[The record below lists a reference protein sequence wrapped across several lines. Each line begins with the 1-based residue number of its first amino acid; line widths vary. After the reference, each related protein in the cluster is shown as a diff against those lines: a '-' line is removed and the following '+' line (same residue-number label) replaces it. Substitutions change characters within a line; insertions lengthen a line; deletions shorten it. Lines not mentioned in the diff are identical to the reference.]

1 MGEMAQKIVKL
12 DLEQLQKVLNEAFAE
27 EWLAYYQYWIAAKV
41 AMGLQ
46 RSDIVREFNEH
57 AKEELQ
63 HADWLA
69 ERIIQLGGT
78 PILNPD
84 EWSKT
89 AVCKYITPHK
99 FDVLS
104 LLHDNLLAERCA
116 IERYK
121 KLCDL
126 TDNTDYETFRMSRDI
141 LQEEIEH
148 EQELEDFLDDLE
160 KAKEFM
166 ISYCSCDTKNI
177 ADEHSDDKI

>member
-1 MGEMAQKIVKL
+1 MGEMAQKIVRL
-12 DLEQLQKVLNEAFAE
+12 DLDQLLKVLNEAYAE

-46 RSDIVREFNEH
+46 RSDIVREFTEH

-63 HADWLA
+63 HADWVA

-78 PILNPD
+78 PLLTPD
-84 EWSKT
+84 EWNKI
-89 AVCKYITPHK
+89 AGCKYITPAH

-104 LLHDNLLAERCA
+104 LLHDNLTAERCA

-121 KLCDL
+121 KLCDM
-126 TDNTDYETFRMSRDI
+126 TDNADYETFRMSRDI

-148 EQELEDFLDDLE
+148 EQELEDFLADLQT
-160 KAKEFM
+160 AKEFM
-166 ISYCSCDTKNI
+166 ISYCSCEEK
-177 ADEHSDDKI
+177 HV

>member
-12 DLEQLQKVLNEAFAE
+12 DLDELIKVLNEAFAE

-46 RSDIVREFNEH
+46 RSDIEREVNEH

-63 HADWLA
+63 HADWVA

-78 PILNPD
+78 PLLNPD
-84 EWSKT
+84 DWSKV
-89 AVCKYITPHK
+89 AECKYITPER

-104 LLHDNLLAERCA
+104 LLHDNLTAERCA

-121 KLCDL
+121 KLCDM
-126 TDNTDYETFRMSRDI
+126 TDNSDYETFRMSRDI

-160 KAKEFM
+160 TAKEFM
-166 ISYCSCDTKNI
+166 ISYCACEKRG
-177 ADEHSDDKI
+177 E